1 MVLKSTGVSKSR
13 RLAARKSRVKSAFE
27 GVEPL
32 SIWMGGLTK
41 TFAFDSRAAKRP
53 KLVGPVV
60 ASVSVSRDRAA
71 ILQLYPVDRRQYSE
85 LASAAFEAEVLGHMR
100 EWLDRQL
107 SKPETA
113 VLGYEELIVEWRG
126 GKHQT
131 HELRY
136 L

>member
-1 MVLKSTGVSKSR
+1 MVLKSTVVPKSR
-13 RLAARKSRVKSAFE
+13 RLAARKSCVKSAFE
-27 GVEPL
+27 GVEPI
-32 SIWMGGLTK
+32 SIWLGGLTK
-41 TFAFDSRAAKRP
+41 TFAFDSRATKRP

-60 ASVSVSRDRAA
+60 ASVSVSRDRSA
-71 ILQLYPVDRRQYSE
+71 IFQLYPVDRSRYPE
-85 LASAAFEAEVLGHMR
+85 LASAAFEAEVLGHIR

-113 VLGYEELIVEWRG
+113 VLGCEELVVEWRG